1 MFRYTLQFCYLLLLR
16 IRATFNSCSLYVVV
30 VQFTICTDTVQ
41 IKKKGVFD
49 VHKDLSAVLTLCGSV
64 TAQMQSEEQKQ
75 KVEKVRLARQKKLEL
90 TPELREKHSKHRETY
105 HMTRQPLLDGLA
117 SEYDMEL
124 FKEAQARAC
133 ELLVSDPALPVC
145 S

>member
-1 MFRYTLQFCYLLLLR
+1 M
-16 IRATFNSCSLYVVV
+16 
-30 VQFTICTDTVQ
+30 
-41 IKKKGVFD
+41 FD

>member
-1 MFRYTLQFCYLLLLR
+1 MFIVC
-16 IRATFNSCSLYVVV
+16 SCSSVYYLYRHCAD
-30 VQFTICTDTVQ
+30 FFLNEI
-41 IKKKGVFD
+41 KGVFD

>member
-1 MFRYTLQFCYLLLLR
+1 
-16 IRATFNSCSLYVVV
+16 
-30 VQFTICTDTVQ
+30 
-41 IKKKGVFD
+41 
-49 VHKDLSAVLTLCGSV
+49 
-64 TAQMQSEEQKQ
+64 MQSEEQKQ